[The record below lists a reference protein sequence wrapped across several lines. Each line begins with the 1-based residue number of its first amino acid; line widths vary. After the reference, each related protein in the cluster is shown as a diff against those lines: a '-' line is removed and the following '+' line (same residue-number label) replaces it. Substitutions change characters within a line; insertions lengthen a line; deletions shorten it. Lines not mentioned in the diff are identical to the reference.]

1 MNNQPIMYPYC
12 EIAYKTEDSV
22 GWKLAIMDGDKEYVE
37 EKCKEYNWFDYIV
50 FKAGK
55 SVYHTK
61 DNLDYTPSPD
71 RVHLLSH
78 WIYWQDLDRWF
89 VKEDEIIPYPLKN
102 CEITD
107 KIQFSYDFET
117 DDCWNDF
124 NDFDGKEPVYI
135 TVEVGFKTNTQKTN
149 ATVEISA
156 LYSEFEKFLVNLKT
170 NHFGVCHIDEFT
182 EYKLLAWEKDNKVRF
197 MIQDYYES
205 SDSEYAPIVFDVL
218 VNKDIFYKYFEEFY
232 NSLKLESQRMLQETI
247 ETVYNKLKKYNK
259 IDGNYYTWEYLEF
272 TDCSDLW
279 VYVQS
284 IKHLLIGSCID
295 KIFVSPESFDSG
307 MENSTNIQQYD
318 IEQDNENVCLD
329 TSEPIILEIG
339 NHKLILNM
347 YGGSWLQISLDKEF
361 KVNNKEEIT
370 YCDIS
375 KLYSKNIIGKKITD
389 IRIESISRTDAETS
403 VDWYP
408 KKVLGENMFKSLRIK
423 LENGYCLMNSIAFD
437 NSMICEIKE

>member
-22 GWKLAIMDGDKEYVE
+22 GWKLAIMYGDKEYVE

-135 TVEVGFKTNTQKTN
+135 AVEVGFKTNTQKTN

-182 EYKLLAWEKDNKVRF
+182 EYKLLAWETDNQVRF

-205 SDSEYAPIVFDVL
+205 SDNEYVPIVFDVL

-232 NSLKLESQRMLQETI
+232 NSLKFESQRMLQETI

-259 IDGNYYTWEYLEF
+259 TDGNYCTWEYLEF
-272 TDCSDLW
+272 TNCSDLW

-295 KIFVSPESFDSG
+295 KVFVSPEFDSG
-307 MENSTNIQQYD
+307 TENSTNIQQYGR
-318 IEQDNENVCLD
+318 ELDNEGVCLD
-329 TSEPIILEIG
+329 TSVPAILEIG

-347 YGGSWLQISLDKEF
+347 YGGSWLQISLDKEL
-361 KVNNKEEIT
+361 KVNDKET
-370 YCDIS
+370 MPYCDVS

-408 KKVLGENMFKSLRIK
+408 NLRENMFKSLQIK
-423 LENGYCLMNSIAFD
+423 LENGYCLINSIAFD